1 MVKKIFFCLNNNAS
15 NPAESPAKDQLH
27 LDADVVAN
35 LYHVNDVLHNY
46 LDHFKN
52 KITEHHRAKKWD
64 RFKKH
69 TNDYELVFTSSQ
81 GCPSIA
87 SHNPISRS
95 YFKLWEILHDINLSV
110 HSPECRA
117 AFLADAPGGFV
128 EAFVDY
134 RRQWLAAQDIPYND
148 QLHAISLKATN
159 RIIPQWKFGHEFCT
173 KNQVKVTYGKT
184 GTGDLYDISVID
196 DFVETVGAR
205 CCDFITADGG
215 FDFSK
220 NFNAQENMSTRLIVS
235 EIYAA
240 LNLQAQ
246 GGSLVL
252 KVFDIHQKVTIQLL
266 YVLSIAYSKIHF
278 VKPLSSRPANSEK
291 YVVCESFQGCSGQI
305 MQSLREVIVAKN
317 PNALNVLPNVSFVAS
332 IIEFNHI
339 YISCQ
344 ALYICKTLEMI
355 EKECSTTLTKVVQK
369 QVRKAIKWCHKYKI
383 PVALNA
389 VKHYRPYFP
398 LSAAT
403 ISTPSSA
410 SPSSAPADSSFTL
423 TNAS

>member
-1 MVKKIFFCLNNNAS
+1 MVKKIFFSLVNNDNGDVPQTS
-15 NPAESPAKDQLH
+15 NNRTSQEADT
-27 LDADVVAN
+27 LDD
-35 LYHVNDVLHNY
+35 LFHFNDVLHNH
-46 LDHFKN
+46 LIHFKN

-64 RFKKH
+64 RYKKH

-95 YFKLWEILHDINLSV
+95 YFKLWEIMQDLDLGIHVEKSK
-110 HSPECRA
+110 A

-134 RRQWLAAQDIPYND
+134 RRNWLKLQKLQYQD

-159 RIIPQWKFGHEFCT
+159 RIIPQWKFGQEFCS
-173 KNQVKVTYGKT
+173 KNNVNITYGRS
-184 GTGDLYDISVID
+184 GTGDLYDIEVID
-196 DFVETVGAR
+196 DFVAAVGQHT
-205 CCDFITADGG
+205 CSFITADGG

-220 NFNAQENMSTRLIVS
+220 DFNAQENMSTRLIAC

-240 LNLQAQ
+240 LKLQSK
-246 GGSLVL
+246 GGCLVL
-252 KVFDIHQKVTIQLL
+252 KVFDIHQRVTIQLL
-266 YVLSIAYSKIHF
+266 YVLSTAFERMHF

-291 YVVCESFQGCSGQI
+291 YVVCEGYKGCSDHH
-305 MQSLREVIVAKN
+305 MRCLREAITLKT
-317 PNALNVLPNVSFVAS
+317 PNTLDIMPNISFVAS

-355 EKECSTTLTKVVQK
+355 EKECANNLTKVVQK
-369 QVRKAIKWCHKYKI
+369 QVTKAVKWCHKYKI
-383 PVALNA
+383 PVAIDA
-389 VKHYRPYFP
+389 IQHYRPYFSSGSS
-398 LSAAT
+398 LAAGGV
-403 ISTPSSA
+403 TPV
-410 SPSSAPADSSFTL
+410 PSLTL
-423 TNAS
+423 TKAS